1 MNLPKTKSQW
11 QKAASS
17 ETFEEPKR
25 RENDDINTQKLHVG
39 ENPMNTH
46 LRNVSGLNSASK
58 IQNAHYLTTRIL
70 WDFVPVNKL
79 VESSLLSTHP
89 TNEAD
94 EEVSQRTR
102 CLENIQRRYQG

>member
-39 ENPMNTH
+39 EKPINVH
-46 LRNVSGLNSASK
+46 LRDLSGWNSASK
-58 IQNAHYLTTRIL
+58 IQDAHYLMARIP
-70 WDFVPVNKL
+70 WDFVPVHKL
-79 VESSLLSTHP
+79 SASGVLSKSRLKK
-89 TNEAD
+89 EAD
-94 EEVSQRTR
+94 ELPWTYLKGLRD
-102 CLENIQRRYQG
+102 